1 MAKATF
7 VGFDAASWRVN
18 AAAIER
24 ELSDA
29 IKTIGLVVA
38 EVDEATLNVA
48 SVIEES
54 NSYVSGFLNT
64 GTYFEITGRNFLTAP
79 NLLTARFTGA
89 GDTLYIEGNFPY
101 KADRGTVKKVELS
114 DGSFSYSAIGD
125 LQYVFGNSFAAS
137 ISGTLRSLTFS
148 SPEIN
153 LVLRGSLELRSDK
166 IISGSFSYIE
176 IRYGSVDFSAT
187 GAIDYSDSLQI
198 SLLNSASASI
208 AVPID
213 PPVATVSLY
222 RVLNAG
228 NGDEVFQGLA
238 DRIDIVKVPSEYSN
252 FSIQRLA
259 NTVVLVDNI
268 GSNGIDTLVGIE
280 RIQFADKAIALDNAA
295 VGGQAYRVYKAA
307 FNREPDAGGLGYWIA
322 QMDSGMNMVEV
333 AARFIDSNE
342 FRAMY
347 GTSPT
352 DEQYLTKV
360 YQNVLGRDPEP
371 TGYNWWLNEIRTNP
385 EKTRAKVLADFSESA
400 ENKAGTAQLVG
411 QGIVYEPWVGS

>member
-1 MAKATF
+1 MTRATLVNF
-7 VGFDAASWRVN
+7 HAASWRAN
-18 AAAIER
+18 AAVIER

-29 IKTIGLVVA
+29 IRAIGVVVA
-38 EVDEATLNVA
+38 EVDQATLDVA

-54 NSYVSGFLNT
+54 NSYVSGFLNS
-64 GTYFEITGRNFLTAP
+64 GTYFELTGRNFLTAP

-101 KADRGTVKKVELS
+101 KADRGTVNKVELS
-114 DGSFSYSAIGD
+114 DGSSSYSAAGD

-137 ISGTLRSLTFS
+137 ISGTLKSLAFR

-153 LVLRGSLELRSDK
+153 LVLRGNLELRSDK
-166 IISGSFSYIE
+166 IIGGSFSHIE
-176 IRYGSVDFSAT
+176 IRYGNLDFSAT
-187 GAIDYSDSLQI
+187 GAIDYSDSLQV

-213 PPVATVSLY
+213 PPVSSVSLY

-228 NGDEVFQGLA
+228 NGDEVFQGLT

-252 FSIQRLA
+252 FSIQRFA

-268 GSNGIDTLVGIE
+268 DSNGIDTLVGIE
-280 RIQFADKAIALDNAA
+280 RIQFADKAIALDTEA

-307 FNREPDAGGLGYWIA
+307 FNREPDQGGLGYWIA

-347 GTSPT
+347 GASPT
-352 DEQYLTKV
+352 DEQYLTKI

-371 TGYNWWLNEIRTNP
+371 DGYNWWLNEMRTNP

-411 QGIVYEPWVGS
+411 QGIVYDPWVG